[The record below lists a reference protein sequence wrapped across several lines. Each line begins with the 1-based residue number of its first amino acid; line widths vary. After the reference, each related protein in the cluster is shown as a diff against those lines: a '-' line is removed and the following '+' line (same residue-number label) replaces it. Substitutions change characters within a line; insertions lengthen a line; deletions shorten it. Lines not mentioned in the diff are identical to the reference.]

1 MRISDWSSDVCSSD
15 LVEMADRKLVAIV
28 RPARFG
34 DQSALVAVDIGE
46 RGLHGRKIELGAREI
61 RMGADAAVADG
72 KRMAVRQ
79 HQELVRPDAMG
90 RQLADAGIA
99 GRAIVDADDTTTGL
113 VVVFGRVEQARSE
126 EHTSEIQSLMRT

>member
-15 LVEMADRKLVAIV
+15 LRHGVSLRPLVLHAERDRAVRRDVEMADRKLVAIV

-46 RGLHGRKIELGAREI
+46 RGPHGRKIELGAREI

-72 KRMAVRQ
+72 KRM
-79 HQELVRPDAMG
+79 E
-90 RQLADAGIA
+90 I
-99 GRAIVDADDTTTGL
+99 GRASCRE
-113 VVVFGRVEQARSE
+113 RVCQYV
-126 EHTSEIQSLMRT
+126 

>member
-46 RGLHGRKIELGAREI
+46 RGPHGRKIELGAREI

-79 HQELVRPDAMG
+79 HHKLMRPDPVG
-90 RQLADAGIA
+90 RQLD
-99 GRAIVDADDTTTGL
+99 RKSTRL
-113 VVVFGRVEQARSE
+113 NSS
-126 EHTSEIQSLMRT
+126 H

>member
-15 LVEMADRKLVAIV
+15 LRHGVSLRPLVLHAERDRAVRRDVEMADRKLVAIV

-46 RGLHGRKIELGAREI
+46 RGPHGREIELGAREI
-61 RMGADAAVADG
+61 RMGADAAVANG

-79 HQELVRPDAMG
+79 H
-90 RQLADAGIA
+90 
-99 GRAIVDADDTTTGL
+99 
-113 VVVFGRVEQARSE
+113 
-126 EHTSEIQSLMRT
+126 HKLMRRTEERRVGKGCGSTFKYR